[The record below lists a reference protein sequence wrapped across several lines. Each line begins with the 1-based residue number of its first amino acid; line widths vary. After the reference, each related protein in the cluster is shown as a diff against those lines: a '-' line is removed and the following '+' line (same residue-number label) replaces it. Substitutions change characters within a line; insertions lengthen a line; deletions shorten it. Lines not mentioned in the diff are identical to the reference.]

1 MTFKQDDEE
10 KYQEDL
16 PEETSKESILDLVGI
31 GFLKTDHSAEDD
43 SDSPGVLEDPMDVKD
58 LDDPDDD
65 ELDWEEPEKNTQEE
79 ITPTPLLAQNAQLDL
94 QSEMIDDP
102 CLLYTSPSPRAS

>member
-31 GFLKTDHSAEDD
+31 GFLKTDHSVEDD
-43 SDSPGVLEDPMDVKD
+43 SDSP
-58 LDDPDDD
+58 
-65 ELDWEEPEKNTQEE
+65 
-79 ITPTPLLAQNAQLDL
+79 
-94 QSEMIDDP
+94 
-102 CLLYTSPSPRAS
+102 

>member
-31 GFLKTDHSAEDD
+31 GFLKTDHSVEDD
-43 SDSPGVLEDPMDVKD
+43 SDSPGVL
-58 LDDPDDD
+58 
-65 ELDWEEPEKNTQEE
+65 
-79 ITPTPLLAQNAQLDL
+79 
-94 QSEMIDDP
+94 
-102 CLLYTSPSPRAS
+102 